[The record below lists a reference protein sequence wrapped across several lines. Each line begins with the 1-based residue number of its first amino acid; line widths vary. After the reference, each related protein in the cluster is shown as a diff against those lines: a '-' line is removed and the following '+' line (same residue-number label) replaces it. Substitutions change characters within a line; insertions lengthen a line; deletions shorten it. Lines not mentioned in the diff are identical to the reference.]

1 MMFQSIFEDSDLLG
15 YIESNLQDPWK
26 GTPFEGYV
34 LMSPRQKGEFG
45 ERFVSKMMTLAGHE
59 VKRAKTSTAGHDRV
73 ISGIRTEIKFSLAT
87 RNKKK
92 GGVNKDKFLLN
103 HMSECKDWERLIFFG
118 INYKEEDCRLIWFT
132 KEDFVKHINSSS
144 PVIKRQQ
151 AGGKG
156 GNDDF
161 ICNNIKKLI
170 EFDFVKDIK
179 EW

>member
-34 LMSPRQKGEFG
+34 FMSPKQKGEFG

-87 RNKKK
+87 RDKK
-92 GGVNKDKFLLN
+92 GGIYGDKFIIN
-103 HMSECKDWERLIFFG
+103 HVSVCKDWERLIFCG
-118 INYKEEDCRLIWFT
+118 INEQEGDARIVWFS
-132 KEDFVKHINSSS
+132 KEDFADHMKSEDCMFN
-144 PVIKRQQ
+144 PQQ
-151 AGGKG
+151 AGKSG
-156 GNDDF
+156 GNDDY
-161 ICNNIKKLI
+161 ICTNIKKLL